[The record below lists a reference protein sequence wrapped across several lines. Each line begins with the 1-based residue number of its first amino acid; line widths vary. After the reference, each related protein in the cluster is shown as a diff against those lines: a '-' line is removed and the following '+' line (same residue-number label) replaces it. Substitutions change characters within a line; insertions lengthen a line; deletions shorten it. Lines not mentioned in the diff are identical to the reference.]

1 MKFDEKTFDVIL
13 RVFSAIVLLFVPIYF
28 GGVGKT
34 TEMGLIIGAGFLGLV
49 FSSIDKFESFKA
61 GGVEAKM
68 RAELIDAVI
77 EKEIESDYPQEIE
90 SAGIEITN
98 LSLIP
103 DNAQTV
109 LLALNDPDYT
119 WRYVSGVSKSTKV
132 DRVAV
137 KVALKWLSDH
147 GYAKKSIGKN
157 GEIWALT
164 SDGRNLYLR
173 VRFKDVQ
180 GGIPA

>member
-1 MKFDEKTFDVIL
+1 MKFDVIL
-13 RVFSAIVLLFVPIYF
+13 RVISAIVLLFVPIYF
-28 GGVGKT
+28 GYVGKT

-90 SAGIEITN
+90 SADIGIPN
-98 LSLIP
+98 LDLIP
-103 DNAQTV
+103 DNAQNV
-109 LLALNDPDYT
+109 LLALHDPNYT
-119 WRYVSGVSKSTKV
+119 WRYVSGISKSTDLDKKT
-132 DRVAV
+132 V
-137 KVALKWLSDH
+137 KIALKWLSEH
-147 GYAKKSIGKN
+147 GYAKKSIGKS

-164 SDGRNLYLR
+164 SEGRTLYFR
-173 VRFKDVQ
+173 IRFKGVQ
-180 GGIPA
+180 GGLPA